1 MRQLNRFL
9 IMFVCLFLFTTSL
22 WAASNPTATSIA
34 WQPYSPAAFAEA
46 KKEKKLVLI
55 FGKAEWCPWCR
66 ATRNKVLTDPMVIQ
80 VVNQYYVPVMLDV
93 DKEAILAN
101 QYDIRQLPT
110 FVVSDANY
118 KVRHTFAGYREPQDV
133 AAMLE
138 GVAIRD

>member
-1 MRQLNRFL
+1 MKHLMV
-9 IMFVCLFLFTTSL
+9 IFVALFFCSTSL
-22 WAASNPTATSIA
+22 WAAKMSNTIV
-34 WQPYSPAAFAEA
+34 WQTYTPAAFIQA

-80 VVNQYYVPVMLDV
+80 VINKYYVPVILDV

-118 KVRHTFAGYREPQDV
+118 KVLRTFAGYREPQDV

-138 GVAIRD
+138 GAALRD